1 MSFRDTLC
9 YVFCVLNKHSTGCL
23 LTEYLLLHPWIK
35 QFLPLTRT
43 TGYISDSDG
52 TFLFLSSKI
61 CSSVPMM
68 GA

>member
-1 MSFRDTLC
+1 MSYGDTLC
-9 YVFCVLNKHSTGCL
+9 YVYCVHN
-23 LTEYLLLHPWIK
+23 ELHPWIK
-35 QFLPLTRT
+35 QFLPLTHRT

-68 GA
+68 DV